1 MFFQVCTLPVVPP
14 FKFQDVSVVTG
25 AKKMSGQYSSS
36 NFAEKLVKQKGSGY
50 HVIIGVLVLIIG
62 LAIGMATSNNL
73 ITYGTLVIGVS
84 LIISAFLMI
93 INQYERA
100 VILRLGKY
108 QRQVGPGIQT
118 RLPFADN
125 ILVIDIR
132 EKVSEFKAER
142 MLTKDNVP
150 VTIDAILRYKIIDE
164 RAKDAILNVE
174 NFNQMIQQVSQTT
187 LRNNI
192 GSSQFQDVLSK
203 REEINQHV
211 KTIISAEASSWGIE
225 VTGVEIRQVIIP
237 QELESA
243 MSMQAQAER
252 EKSARVTYGESEIL
266 VAKKFE
272 EAARV
277 YADNPVAYAL
287 RQSNMLYESIKVQG
301 NTIVMIPSES
311 LNAMGFGNLGTTIA
325 YLESTKKAVTQQK
338 SKDSQANQENG
349 SL

>member
-1 MFFQVCTLPVVPP
+1 
-14 FKFQDVSVVTG
+14 
-25 AKKMSGQYSSS
+25 MSSGYLSYDL
-36 NFAEKLVKQKGSGY
+36 AHKLVNQKGSGS
-50 HVIIGVLVLIIG
+50 HVILGIMILIIGVGIG
-62 LAIGMATSNNL
+62 LYYNNDA
-73 ITYGTLVIGVS
+73 ITYLAVS
-84 LIISAFLMI
+84 AGIIIIISSFLMI
-93 INQYERA
+93 IKQYERA

-108 QRQVGPGIQT
+108 NRQANPGVQT

-125 ILVIDIR
+125 VLVVDVR

-150 VTIDAILRYKIIDE
+150 VTIDAILRYKIIE
-164 RAKDAILNVE
+164 QRAKDAILNVE

-192 GSSQFQDVLSK
+192 GSSLFQDILSK
-203 REEINQHV
+203 REDINSHIRTV
-211 KTIISAEASSWGIE
+211 IESEASNWGVE

-252 EKSARVTYGESEIL
+252 EKNARVTYGESEVL

-272 EAARV
+272 EAAQV
-277 YADNPVAYAL
+277 YAENPVAYAL

-301 NTIVMIPSES
+301 NTIVMVPSES
-311 LNAMGFGNLGTTIA
+311 LNSMGFGNLGTTIA
-325 YLESTKKAVTQQK
+325 YLESTKKAVQNQK
-338 SKDSQANQENG
+338 PKDDKTK
-349 SL
+349 

>member
-1 MFFQVCTLPVVPP
+1 MQASTHCIGTKKLSSGYSP
-14 FKFQDVSVVTG
+14 FNFSEKF
-25 AKKMSGQYSSS
+25 
-36 NFAEKLVKQKGSGY
+36 VKQKGSGY
-50 HVIIGVLVLIIG
+50 HVLLGVLILIIGIGIG
-62 LAIGMATSNNL
+62 LAIRNDL
-73 ITYGTLVIGVS
+73 ITYGALAVGIS

-93 INQYERA
+93 IKQYERA
-100 VILRLGKY
+100 IILRLGKY
-108 QRQVGPGIQT
+108 QRQVGPGVQT

-125 ILVIDIR
+125 ILVVDVR

-150 VTIDAILRYKIIDE
+150 VTIDAILRYKIIEE

-211 KTIISAEASSWGIE
+211 KTIIASEASNWGIE

-252 EKSARVTYGESEIL
+252 EKNARVTYGESEVL

-272 EAARV
+272 EASRV
-277 YADNPVAYAL
+277 YAENPVAYAL

-311 LNAMGFGNLGTTIA
+311 LNSMGFGNLGTTIA
-325 YLESTKKAVTQQK
+325 YLESTKKAAATQQ
-338 SKDSQANQENG
+338 SKDEAKKKDASSQ
-349 SL
+349 SS